1 MAGFFKK
8 RMLCPYRRATI
19 AAEAMEKHAII
30 LRLVEEKIMNGSAL

>member
-30 LRLVEEKIMNGSAL
+30 RNYQHDLNQHD